1 MRPLAA
7 LKALPDTEAA
17 SLPIGLARA
26 GLGVATLL
34 GAAEMARGLK
44 ALHTPGVLRIPRFES
59 LPVLPQSAV
68 AVFLGG
74 WALASIA
81 LLLGWHTRTAG
92 VLLIGFQ
99 AYALALDHQLYSNH
113 LYLMALFTLLLTLAD
128 SGASFSLDAHRRGS
142 VPYIPAWPV
151 ALMRVLISIVYS
163 FAVLAKLNAF
173 FLSGIVLRQNMKVPG
188 MEHLPNWVFMIL
200 ALASVATEAF
210 LAYAFWRKRLRV
222 FAFLVGLGFHV
233 TIVFTMWLFP
243 DLLTFAVIM
252 GSAYLAFFSRFRPA
266 ELGLAL
272 PDRDGEGLALQLSR

>member
-1 MRPLAA
+1 VRAVAA

-17 SLPIGLARA
+17 SLPVGLARA
-26 GLGVATLL
+26 GMGVATLL

-68 AVFLGG
+68 ALFLGA
-74 WALASIA
+74 WVLAGIA
-81 LLLGWHTRTAG
+81 FCLGWHTRTAG
-92 VLLIGFQ
+92 VLLTGFQ
-99 AYALALDHQLYSNH
+99 VYALALDHQLYSNH

-151 ALMRVLISIVYS
+151 GLMRVLISIVYG

-188 MEHLPNWVFMIL
+188 MENLPNWAFTVL

-210 LAYAFWRKRLRV
+210 LAYAFWRRRVRV

-252 GSAYLAFFSRFRPA
+252 GSAYLAFFSRFRPVERGPA
-266 ELGLAL
+266 PTGRGGEVLAL
-272 PDRDGEGLALQLSR
+272 RV